1 MYCPSTSDKDRGFD
15 RFGGA
20 SLKIA
25 DESRPAGLLLGRQR
39 RMWNEGAVCAEFEI
53 NSGIMK
59 KVKTCARIA
68 AQKERN
74 WIVGLTVCLSVTYQP
89 ATKTVS
95 NASGFSTQQKPFSRA
110 SSATN
115 LNHCM

>member
-1 MYCPSTSDKDRGFD
+1 
-15 RFGGA
+15 
-20 SLKIA
+20 
-25 DESRPAGLLLGRQR
+25 LGRQG
-39 RMWNEGAVCAEFEI
+39 RMWNEGAVCAKFEI

-59 KVKTCARIA
+59 KVKKCARIA

-74 WIVGLTVCLSVTYQP
+74 WMVGLTVCLSVTYQP

-95 NASGFSTQQKPFSRA
+95 NTSGFSTQQETYFRA

-115 LNHCM
+115 LNHRM